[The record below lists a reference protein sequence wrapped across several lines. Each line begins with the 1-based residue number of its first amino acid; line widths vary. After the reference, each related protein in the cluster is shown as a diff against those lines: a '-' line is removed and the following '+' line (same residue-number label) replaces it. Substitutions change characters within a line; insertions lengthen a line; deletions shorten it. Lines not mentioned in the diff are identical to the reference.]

1 MSDDENSN
9 VSGEEEDNEENED
22 GSQEG
27 SGEGEEGE
35 EKESG
40 EEKEGS
46 GEEGEEESQ
55 EGSGEGEEGSGE
67 ENDGSGDGSEDDKSK
82 KNKSS
87 PLVQTNEVKI
97 DITPFNMNEISIPRK
112 KSALELLQDINKD
125 LNDLYSDL
133 KSNISNFGEEK
144 VFGYNINYQFGGK
157 DLNHKYKNNR
167 KSSKISSRQL

>member
-9 VSGEEEDNEENED
+9 VSGEGEDNEENED
-22 GSQEG
+22 GSQEE
-27 SGEGEEGE
+27 SGEGEEEDE

-40 EEKEGS
+40 EEEDEEKES
-46 GEEGEEESQ
+46 GEESQ

-82 KNKSS
+82 KKKSS

-125 LNDLYSDL
+125 LNDLYNDL
-133 KSNISNFGEEK
+133 KSNISSFGEEK
-144 VFGYNINYQFGGK
+144 VFGYDINYQFGGK
-157 DLNHKYKNNR
+157 DLNNKYKNNR